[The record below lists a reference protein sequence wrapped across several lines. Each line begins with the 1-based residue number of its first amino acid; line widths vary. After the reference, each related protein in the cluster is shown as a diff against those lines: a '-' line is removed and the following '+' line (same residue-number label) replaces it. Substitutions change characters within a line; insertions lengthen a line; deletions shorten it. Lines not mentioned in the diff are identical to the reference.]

1 MESFAQ
7 PHSGDTGF
15 AYNVALEGAIVRGKL
30 SGWAI
35 FLAVLL
41 LLSFAATPSFKYSR
55 MADLSLMAVRF
66 SLVVLLSILV
76 VREKWRHRDDA
87 DHPQSTPDANDT
99 VLQRFRRW
107 YYDDGKTPN

>member
-1 MESFAQ
+1 V
-7 PHSGDTGF
+7 TG
-15 AYNVALEGAIVRGKL
+15 GAIVRGKL

-55 MADLSLMAVRF
+55 AADLSLMAVRF
-66 SLVVLLSILV
+66 SLVVLLSVLV
-76 VREKWRHRDDA
+76 VREKWRQRDGS
-87 DHPQSTPDANDT
+87 DHPQTTSDANDT

-107 YYDDGKTPN
+107 YYDDRKTLN